1 MPIRA
6 GRAGFLAD
14 NTSSQP
20 NNTGR
25 QDAVFEAGWVR
36 YVELALGYL
45 GFLILIVYPVAL
57 ATSWVRLLDEFS
69 YVPAYAPAISLYA
82 VSLMPNTVVVAST
95 GLWLLYYSLFSG
107 GIAFL
112 TAGAVSQY
120 RLSKMLQ
127 QGQDDVA
134 WRRVI
139 PSGWRGLFFK
149 YGMFISLAIMAP
161 LLPFGFA
168 YSFSLE
174 SQFDYMLYILYLVA
188 TILGGVISTYVGEPG
203 TSENSRWR
211 AFAGA
216 AIIYVGI
223 IVGAVSLNGVTPLTL
238 PNVQFNSQAG
248 VEEGRLLGHSKGYW
262 YVLND
267 KEILAI
273 PDDDAGSQIRI
284 MEPQRYESPPKPE
297 RD

>member
-20 NNTGR
+20 NNAGR

-82 VSLMPNTVVVAST
+82 VSLMPNSVVVAST

-149 YGMFISLAIMAP
+149 YGVYFLSYYGP
-161 LLPFGFA
+161 
-168 YSFSLE
+168 
-174 SQFDYMLYILYLVA
+174 LVA
-188 TILGGVISTYVGEPG
+188 LWFRIQLFPRV
-203 TSENSRWR
+203 
-211 AFAGA
+211 
-216 AIIYVGI
+216 
-223 IVGAVSLNGVTPLTL
+223 AV
-238 PNVQFNSQAG
+238 
-248 VEEGRLLGHSKGYW
+248 
-262 YVLND
+262 
-267 KEILAI
+267 
-273 PDDDAGSQIRI
+273 
-284 MEPQRYESPPKPE
+284 
-297 RD
+297 